1 MSYETVHQDARQT
14 VCCFDREREIEA
26 EYMETR
32 SFLEIVSVSLIY
44 GSPSIC
50 MRMIQFSQSKT
61 RIERI
66 FSGER

>member
-1 MSYETVHQDARQT
+1 MKQCIKMRGKQCVALI
-14 VCCFDREREIEA
+14 EREIEA

-44 GSPSIC
+44 GSLSIC